1 MWQTEDFW
9 QFSLAVYKEAEHPC
23 LQLQDRYAMN
33 VNLVLLCLF
42 LQHRGFAL
50 SDKNLQALVSSLADT
65 ECLLQPLR
73 TLRRQTKAFD
83 LVAYQHLLSGELALE
98 KRQQADLIACLNT
111 QTLAQADGN
120 NLYLY
125 ALSLNPAMPHQLK
138 TILSTL
144 QTETKFDQGQNDNK
158 FQDLS

>member
-9 QFSLAVYKEAEHPC
+9 QFSLAVYKEAEHLC
-23 LQLQDRYAMN
+23 LQLQNRYAMN

-42 LQHRGFAL
+42 LQHRSFTL
-50 SDKNLQALVSSLADT
+50 SDKNIRALVSTLADT
-65 ECLLQPLR
+65 ESLLQSLR
-73 TLRRQTKAFD
+73 ALRRQTKAFD

-111 QTLAQADGN
+111 QTLVQAEGD

-125 ALSLNPAMPHQLK
+125 ALALNPAMPHQLK
-138 TILSTL
+138 TILSKL

>member
-9 QFSLAVYKEAEHPC
+9 QFSLAVYKEAEHAC

-33 VNLVLLCLF
+33 INLVLLCLF

-50 SDKNLQALVSSLADT
+50 SDKNIRALVSSLADT
-65 ECLLQPLR
+65 ESLLKPLR
-73 TLRRQTKAFD
+73 ALRRQTKTFD

-98 KRQQADLIACLNT
+98 KHQQAALIACLNR
-111 QTLAQADGN
+111 QTLAQAEGD

-125 ALSLNPAMPHQLK
+125 ALSLNPAIPHQLK
-138 TILSTL
+138 TMLSKL
-144 QTETKFDQGQNDNK
+144 QTETKFDQGQNGSK